1 MSVEI
6 SPELRS
12 RIDTLVANAAAK
24 DHVRSIAWGIVA
36 HGDLVAVGGIGELGE
51 GQGVPDEHSL
61 FRIASMTKSF
71 TAAAVV
77 HARDAG
83 RLRLDDLVEKFVPEV
98 AEWVMPTADSPLVT
112 VRHLLTMSAGLAT
125 DDPWADRHMDIS
137 KSELRAFVAQG
148 VSFAFTPGEA
158 FQYSNLGYGLLGQVI
173 EAASG
178 LRAQTYITRHLLR
191 PLGMLSTVWSLADVT
206 AAMRVAHG
214 FFTIDGEW
222 TPEPPPLD
230 DGCIAP
236 MGGIWTTIYDLAK
249 WVAFMAD
256 AWPANDEPDNAPL
269 SRASRREQQRVHT
282 DMPIMIMEAEV
293 AQRTRLSVAGYGM
306 GVNVTMDTR
315 LGRVVN
321 HSGGLPGYGSNMRWV
336 PGKGIGI
343 MAFGNERYAP
353 MGYLTYDI
361 LDALADAGVVS
372 GVAAPIV
379 GIPARGPVA
388 LALTALISCLNSW
401 DDAAISILMADNIF
415 LDESL
420 DRRRAA
426 AHKIVADHGPLRID
440 SIEIESGSMG
450 IATVVGATSGTK
462 LLVDVMLTPHRV
474 PLIQSYGIEVVS
486 LDPPL
491 HPLRDEA

>member
-1 MSVEI
+1 
-6 SPELRS
+6 
-12 RIDTLVANAAAK
+12 
-24 DHVRSIAWGIVA
+24 
-36 HGDLVAVGGIGELGE
+36 
-51 GQGVPDEHSL
+51 
-61 FRIASMTKSF
+61 
-71 TAAAVV
+71 
-77 HARDAG
+77 
-83 RLRLDDLVEKFVPEV
+83 
-98 AEWVMPTADSPLVT
+98 
-112 VRHLLTMSAGLAT
+112 
-125 DDPWADRHMDIS
+125 
-137 KSELRAFVAQG
+137 
-148 VSFAFTPGEA
+148 
-158 FQYSNLGYGLLGQVI
+158 
-173 EAASG
+173 
-178 LRAQTYITRHLLR
+178 
-191 PLGMLSTVWSLADVT
+191 
-206 AAMRVAHG
+206 
-214 FFTIDGEW
+214 
-222 TPEPPPLD
+222 
-230 DGCIAP
+230 
-236 MGGIWTTIYDLAK
+236 
-249 WVAFMAD
+249 
-256 AWPANDEPDNAPL
+256 
-269 SRASRREQQRVHT
+269 
-282 DMPIMIMEAEV
+282 MIMEAEV

-474 PLIQSYGIEVVS
+474 PLIQSYGIELVS